1 MENELMV
8 QLPQEVEQLA
18 QSVSAE
24 KKNEVIAVLNHVFNG
39 VSKMREQLDNITV
52 VDENDK
58 VNMKLANTIRL
69 GVRQVRL
76 DAEKEFDQKRS
87 DVQMAMLSFKTEDSL
102 WLKSKQT
109 MQILTK
115 EIEEIAKWK
124 ETTKE
129 RFDIEQKELQTQQ
142 RLLKI
147 QKFNQEATR
156 FDVEQVSDATFEM
169 LLKGAEAEFNE
180 KIEAEKKAEA
190 ERLAAIEAE
199 RLERERI
206 ITENTKLQKEAEEK
220 EKQLQA
226 ERLKAQ
232 QEAEIERKKQAE
244 ILAEQK
250 RISDEKQAEIEK
262 QAKIER
268 EENERLMKIERE
280 KQTALQAELKA
291 KQAAELKAQ
300 QEKQAAE
307 LKAKQEAEKAAKAP
321 AKDKMLLWVDSFLI
335 LGIGEENLSEIQ
347 IKTAT
352 DIMDKFSAFKK
363 WAKSEI
369 EKL

>member
-1 MENELMV
+1 MKENELV
-8 QLPQEVEQLA
+8 VVLPQEVEQLA

-24 KKNEVIAVLNHVFNG
+24 KRNEVLAVLNHVFNG
-39 VSKMREQLDNITV
+39 VSKMREQLDSIIV
-52 VDENDK
+52 KDENDI
-58 VNMKLANTIRL
+58 VSMKLSNTIRL

-87 DVQMAMLSFKTEDSL
+87 EVQMAMLSFKTEDSL

-124 ETTKE
+124 ESTKE
-129 RFDIEQKELQTQQ
+129 RFDIDQKELQTQQ

-147 QKFNQEATR
+147 QKFNPDATR
-156 FDVEQVSDATFEM
+156 FDVEQVSYATFEL
-169 LLKGAEAEFNE
+169 LLKGVEAEFNA
-180 KIEAEKKAEA
+180 KIEAEQKAEA
-190 ERLAAIEAE
+190 ERLAVIEKE

-206 ITENTKLQKEAEEK
+206 LAENARLQKEADEK

-232 QEAEIERKKQAE
+232 QEAEIERKKQAD
-244 ILAEQK
+244 ILESQRKESERIQK
-250 RISDEKQAEIEK
+250 EKDALNTK
-262 QAKIER
+262 
-268 EENERLMKIERE
+268 
-280 KQTALQAELKA
+280 LQAELKA
-291 KQAAELKAQ
+291 KQDAELKVQ
-300 QEKQAAE
+300 QEKGASD
-307 LKAKQEAEKAAKAP
+307 LKAKQDAEKAAKAP
-321 AKDKMLLWVDSFLI
+321 LKEKLSVWVESFSI
-335 LGIGEENLSEIQ
+335 SEFEQNATASDIQ
-347 IKTAT
+347 S
-352 DIMDKFSAFKK
+352 KFESFKK